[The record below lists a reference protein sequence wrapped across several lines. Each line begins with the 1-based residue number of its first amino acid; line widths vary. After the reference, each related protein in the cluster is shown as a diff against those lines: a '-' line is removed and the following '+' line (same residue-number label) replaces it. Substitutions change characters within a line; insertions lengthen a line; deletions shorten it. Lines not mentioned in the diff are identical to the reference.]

1 MKKLFTLALVG
12 VFAVAGLQAQNKTD
26 FPTKSVRTFPV
37 KKDAN
42 YYQMLQKV

>member
-26 FPTKSVRTFPV
+26 FPGKSAKNVSR
-37 KKDAN
+37 KKRCQLLSNVA
-42 YYQMLQKV
+42 KV